1 MTSGQVAGRL
11 AVSRQTV
18 YRMIAT
24 DGLPAIR
31 LGGAGHSLRV
41 DEADLEQFLR
51 DHRYAQTKGPDHE

>member
-18 YRMIAT
+18 YGMIAT

-51 DHRYAQTKGPDHE
+51 DHRHANERTGP